1 VLTHEIGHLLGL
13 PDLPVT
19 AAQHHIMTELIG
31 LGTRRTVTPIA
42 RPADFDL
49 TQASGDAAAA
59 QYAFFANLDGLVRKF
74 YGDHDRL
81 PDLGFVDNR
90 QGDSPRQFADV
101 VDVLLAEWTR

>member
-1 VLTHEIGHLLGL
+1 LGL

-19 AAQHHIMTELIG
+19 VAQHHIMTELIG

-49 TQASGDAAAA
+49 TSSGGDTAAAKD
-59 QYAFFANLDGLVRKF
+59 AFFADLDGLVRKF

-81 PDLGFVDNR
+81 PDLGFVGKR
-90 QGDSPRQFADV
+90 QGDAPRQFADV
-101 VDVLLAEWTR
+101 VDAQLAEWAA